1 MTKPLNAQTDVHFG
15 FVTYRIGDEPPR
27 AGLLQNGRVHDIAG
41 VLQDVNLATMRAV
54 LDRWDEVAGRL
65 RTLAPSEG
73 GTSLEDCR
81 LCAPVPNPGA
91 VYCAGANYRD
101 HVVNMA
107 RKLNI
112 EPEPDPHEA
121 GLSPW
126 HFIKS
131 SWCVVGPDAQVELDS
146 NFLDWEAELAV
157 VIGRTARRLRVDEVA
172 DHIAGYMI
180 GNDLSARDRII
191 RPGIPLA
198 SPFRFDWIGQ
208 KNFDGACPLGPVLV
222 PKDKVADAQNLQI
235 CTWVNGVQKQNS
247 STSEMI
253 FNIAEQISHL
263 SRRLT
268 LHPGDIILTGTPAG
282 TGAETSEHLERGDK
296 IEISIESL
304 GTLVT
309 SIF

>member
-1 MTKPLNAQTDVHFG
+1 MPIAQTAVDFG
-15 FVTYRIGDEPPR
+15 FVTYGVANKPPR
-27 AGLLQNGRVHDIAG
+27 AGLLQNGRIHDIAG
-41 VLQDVNLATMRAV
+41 LLQDPDLATMRAV
-54 LDRWDEVAGRL
+54 LDRWFEVTERL
-65 RTLAPSEG
+65 SKASPNDG
-73 GTSLEDCR
+73 GLQLEDCQ
-81 LCAPVPNPGA
+81 LFSPIPNPGA

-112 EPEPDPHEA
+112 EPEPDPHQA
-121 GLSPW
+121 GLSSW

-131 SWCVVGPDAQVELDS
+131 SWCVVGPDAEVELDS
-146 NFLDWEAELAV
+146 EFLDWEAELAV
-157 VIGRTARRLRVDEVA
+157 VIGRKAKRLRVEDVT

-222 PKDKVADAQNLQI
+222 PKERVADPQRLQI
-235 CTWVNGVQKQNS
+235 KSWINGNLKQNS

-282 TGAETSEHLERGDK
+282 TGAETGEHLNRGDR
-296 IEISIESL
+296 IAVWIQEL
-304 GTLVT
+304 GTLHT
-309 SIF
+309 SIT

>member
-1 MTKPLNAQTDVHFG
+1 MQDG
-15 FVTYRIGDEPPR
+15 FVTYSANGKPARS
-27 AGLLQNGRVHDIAG
+27 GLLLDGRVHDVVALTNDPG
-41 VLQDVNLATMRAV
+41 LATTRGI
-54 LDRWDEVAGRL
+54 LERWDEVSSQLFEAAAETKQAGI
-65 RTLAPSEG
+65 A
-73 GTSLEDCR
+73 LEDCT
-81 LCAPVPNPGA
+81 LLAPVTNPGA

-131 SWCVVGPDAQVELDS
+131 SWCVVGPDAKVELDAQ
-146 NFLDWEAELAV
+146 FLDWEAELAV
-157 VIGRTARRLRVDEVA
+157 VIGRKARHVPVEKVF

-191 RPGIPLA
+191 RPGVPLA

-222 PKDKVADAQNLQI
+222 PRDRVAYPQGLAI
-235 CTWVNGVQKQNS
+235 KTTVNGVLKQDS

-253 FNIAEQISHL
+253 FNIAEQVSHL
-263 SRRLT
+263 STRLT
-268 LHPGDIILTGTPAG
+268 LHPGDVILTGTPAG
-282 TGAETSEHLERGDK
+282 TGAESGQHINRGDQVL
-296 IEISIESL
+296 ISIEGL
-304 GTLVT
+304 GTLRTFIV
-309 SIF
+309 